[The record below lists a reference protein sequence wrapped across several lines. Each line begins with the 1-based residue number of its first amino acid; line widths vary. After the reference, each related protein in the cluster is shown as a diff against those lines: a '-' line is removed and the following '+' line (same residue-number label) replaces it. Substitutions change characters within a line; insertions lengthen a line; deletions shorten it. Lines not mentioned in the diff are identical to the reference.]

1 MRATG
6 SEGAER
12 HVVARAGGRDSR
24 GVSSPS
30 ADGSEPAGA
39 VGANL
44 LEQIL
49 RAESRIRPY
58 IVETP
63 LTLSPSLSERSGA
76 QVFLKLENRQ
86 HTGSFK
92 LRGAT
97 NKLLSLSAEERSRG
111 VVTASTGNH
120 GLAVAHAAAQLDVA
134 ATIYLPQAASRRKV
148 EKLNAF
154 PVQLSQVPGDALDA
168 ETSARRAA
176 AARGQLYISP
186 YNDAQIIAGQG
197 TIAVEMLRQEPQLDA
212 VFVTVGGGGLMGG
225 IASYLKDC
233 ARAVRTVGCQPERSA
248 VMLASVRAG
257 RIVEEESSLPT
268 LSDGSAGGIE
278 EQTITFD
285 LCRRHV
291 DHWLTVSEAEI
302 AAAMRLIHRESGETI
317 EGAAGVAVASLLQMG
332 KRCAGQRLAVVI
344 CGGNVDEDTW
354 QRVLELNE

>member
-1 MRATG
+1 MIATG
-6 SEGAER
+6 EGDAER
-12 HVVARAGGRDSR
+12 HV
-24 GVSSPS
+24 
-30 ADGSEPAGA
+30 AD
-39 VGANL
+39 VGASGTDL
-44 LEQIL
+44 LQQIQN
-49 RAESRIRPY
+49 ADSRIRPY
-58 IVETP
+58 VIETP
-63 LTLSPSLSERSGA
+63 LIPSPILSERTGA
-76 QVFLKLENRQ
+76 QVFLKLESRQ

-97 NKLLSLSAEERSRG
+97 NKLLSLSAEEREQG

-120 GLAVAHAAAQLDVA
+120 ALAVAHAAAQLDVTA
-134 ATIYLPQAASRRKV
+134 AIYLPQAASRRKI

-154 PVQLSQVPGDALDA
+154 PVQLSQAPGDALDA

-212 VFVTVGGGGLMGG
+212 VFVTVGGGGLMSG

-257 RIVEEESSLPT
+257 RIVEEETSLPT

-291 DHWLTVSEAEI
+291 DAWRTVSEEEI
-302 AAAMRLIHRESGETI
+302 AAAMRLIYHDCGEII
-317 EGAAGVAVASLLQMG
+317 EGAAAVAVASLLQMG

-354 QRVLELNE
+354 QQVTELRI